1 MAREQYTEIS
11 NVGRKIRNIVINY
24 ILFMEIDKAV
34 SIYHRY
40 LKD

>member
-1 MAREQYTEIS
+1 MTHEQYTKHS

-34 SIYHRY
+34 ALYHRY